1 VTIVSNALANDLK
14 PEEPMP
20 PESNQ
25 PAPFGRRRLLVKLT
39 VLAVFAGAFGWLF
52 LEYRD
57 SLTLENIARH
67 ESQFRQFRTDHPVGV
82 YMVAFLIY
90 VLVTGL
96 SIPGATVLTLT
107 YAWFFGFWR
116 ALFVVSFAS
125 TAGATCAFLL
135 SRYLLR
141 DTVRRRFGERLR
153 RFDAA
158 LEKEGPYYL
167 FTLRLLPIVPFFVVN
182 LVMGLTPIRTW
193 TFYWVSQVGMLAGTF
208 VYVFAGTQLAGVE
221 EVSDV
226 LSPGMIA
233 ALSLLGLFPLLARK
247 GLGWVRRARGGSSE
261 ER

>member
-1 VTIVSNALANDLK
+1 LTNDSHALNADRET
-14 PEEPMP
+14 EEPMP

-25 PAPFGRRRLLVKLT
+25 PAPPGRRRLVVKLIL
-39 VLAVFAGAFGWLF
+39 LAVFAVAFGWLF

-67 ESQFRQFRTDHPVGV
+67 ESQLRRFRVEHPVGV
-82 YMVAFLIY
+82 YVVAFLIY

-116 ALFVVSFAS
+116 ALAVVSFAS

-182 LVMGLTPIRTW
+182 LVMGLTPIRVW
-193 TFYWVSQVGMLAGTF
+193 TFWWVSQVGMLAGTC
-208 VYVFAGTQLAGVE
+208 VYVYAGSAIPTAEELVDRGVGGILTPQ
-221 EVSDV
+221 VV
-226 LSPGMIA
+226 V
-233 ALSLLGLFPLLARK
+233 ALILLGLFPITVKKLAGRFAPPP
-247 GLGWVRRARGGSSE
+247 R
-261 ER
+261 